1 MKFLPL
7 ALLGLLPFAAQANP
21 AAFVGL
27 SYSFGGSSGVGLTV
41 KVLSDDKEDQAVAAL
56 GATYYPTAVN
66 KFGIDLSAGY
76 TFNNAAAL
84 VGWDFLQKSVQVSG
98 GWADIEDD
106 NSNSTVTTG
115 GGGGGGGGG
124 TDAPL

>member
-1 MKFLPL
+1 MKLLPIALLSILPL
-7 ALLGLLPFAAQANP
+7 TAYAQP
-21 AAFVGL
+21 AAFVGI
-27 SYSFGGSSGVGLTV
+27 SYSFGGSGIGLSV
-41 KVLSDDKEDQAVAAL
+41 KVLSDDEEDQAVAAL
-56 GATYYPTAVN
+56 GASYYPFAVN
-66 KFGIDLSAGY
+66 KFGLDIGAGY

-106 NSNSTVTTG
+106 NSTSTVTTG
-115 GGGGGGGGG
+115 GGG